1 MLKKRRRQSHIR
13 GISIDGEWVSDP
25 PLVKKTFYEFYAT
38 KFQPFQG
45 VSMGRRSDGFKSLDP
60 GVANSLAQFSLEK
73 RSRIDNAIRIND
85 YRPISL
91 IGMQFKIIAKL
102 LANSLAPVLH
112 DVICVGAICFS

>member
-1 MLKKRRRQSHIR
+1 MAFVQEFCVNPRFP
-13 GISIDGEWVSDP
+13 DGC
-25 PLVKKTFYEFYAT
+25 
-38 KFQPFQG
+38 
-45 VSMGRRSDGFKSLDP
+45 
-60 GVANSLAQFSLEK
+60 NSSFITLIPK
-73 RSRIDNAIRIND
+73 IDNPIRIND